1 MCFSNNS
8 EAPPPPP
15 PPPAAPLTVDGES
28 PTVAKETTV
37 AKPAGRSRASAKRS
51 REANIARAQ
60 ASRKTSLA
68 NIQKK
73 STSYKKGAQANMS
86 KRG

>member
-28 PTVAKETTV
+28 PIIATETTK
-37 AKPAGRSRASAKRS
+37 AKSTGPSR
-51 REANIARAQ
+51 ARAQ

-68 NIQKK
+68 SIQKK
-73 STSYKKGAQANMS
+73 NPSYSKGAQANMS

>member
-28 PTVAKETTV
+28 PIIATETT
-37 AKPAGRSRASAKRS
+37 KEKYSGPSRAFKKKKRN
-51 REANIARAQ
+51 ANIARAQ

-68 NIQKK
+68 SIQKK
-73 STSYKKGAQANMS
+73 KPSYSKGAQANMS